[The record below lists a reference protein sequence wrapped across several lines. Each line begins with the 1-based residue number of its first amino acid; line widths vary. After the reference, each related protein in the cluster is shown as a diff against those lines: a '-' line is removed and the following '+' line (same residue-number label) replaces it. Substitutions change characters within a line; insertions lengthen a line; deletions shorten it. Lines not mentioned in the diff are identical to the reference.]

1 MYKIRPV
8 SSTGEIKFVGWW
20 FCNRSVSKKPK
31 SYYMWYC
38 VFSKCKLKFTGSMH
52 IPNKIKIEL
61 FFSLNIWSIF
71 TTLIFYFCIFIF
83 IKGYQI
89 SFPII
94 KYVWFKNILQLS
106 YQKNKGTY
114 FGIHRHQHTFCLFKK
129 LATRR
134 CFSIRLEDYL
144 LPFCCITV

>member
-20 FCNRSVSKKPK
+20 FCNRSVSKSWKVVI
-31 SYYMWYC
+31 C
-38 VFSKCKLKFTGSMH
+38 GIVFSKCKLKFTVSMH

-61 FFSLNIWSIF
+61 FFSLNMKSIF

-129 LATRR
+129 LATRC